1 MKENQSTLRENPSE
15 NNTLNKMIVVF
26 RNESTTLNTKMNS
39 IKITLMGS

>member
-1 MKENQSTLRENPSE
+1 MKENQNTLRENPSE